1 MTCFAISDIH
11 GYLDALQ
18 TALEH
23 IDLSGDSRLILLG
36 DYMDYGPDSGG
47 VLRRV
52 RDLQREYGPE
62 RVIAL
67 RGNHEDAFLE
77 WLDTYGG
84 PDTGQP
90 DEYGL
95 MPWSDWLDHDPGFG
109 TFRTLIPPEQWAF
122 FQKILPTLSED
133 SRNMEAARMV
143 MAANPELAEW
153 LRGLP
158 YFYETEGQIFA
169 HAGID
174 EESGEWWP
182 WATPEYTFTG
192 KFPPET
198 GQFYKDIIAGH
209 VGTSGLAGDPAYHG
223 VFWDGQSHY
232 YIDGSIQRSG
242 RLNLLAWEEERGYR
256 QWDNGWKAVAASG
269 PRRSRVTREERKH
282 DCFNGGYPPGV
293 RSDFRVL
300 RGI

>member
-1 MTCFAISDIH
+1 MTYFTISDIH

-18 TALEH
+18 TALAH
-23 IDLSGDSRLILLG
+23 IDLSGGGRLILLG

-47 VLRRV
+47 VLRYI
-52 RDLQREYGPE
+52 RDLQRRYGPE

-77 WLDTYGG
+77 WLDAYGG
-84 PDTGQP
+84 PDAGQP

-95 MPWSDWLDHDPGFG
+95 VPWSDWLDCDPGFG
-109 TFRTLIPPEQWAF
+109 TFRTLIAPEQWAF

-133 SRNMEAARMV
+133 SRNMEAAKMV
-143 MAANPELAEW
+143 MAADSELAEW

-158 YFYETEGQIFA
+158 YFYETEGQIFV

-198 GQFYKDIIAGH
+198 GRFYKDIIAGH

-223 VFWDGQSHY
+223 VFWDGESHY
-232 YIDGSIQRSG
+232 YIDGSVQRSG
-242 RLNLLAWEEERGYR
+242 RLNLLAWDGEQGYR
-256 QWDNGWKAVAASG
+256 QWDGGWRKISG
-269 PRRSRVTREERKH
+269 
-282 DCFNGGYPPGV
+282 
-293 RSDFRVL
+293 
-300 RGI
+300 